1 MKYSTYSS
9 RGAEAAVELNSDQ
22 SLGNDSDRLK
32 CLLAKGTASLGA
44 NGDEG
49 VRELC
54 PWMIADH
61 CS

>member
-1 MKYSTYSS
+1 MKYSTYSL

-22 SLGNDSDRLK
+22 SLANDLDRLK
-32 CLLAKGTASLGA
+32 CLLAKGTVSLGA
-44 NGDEG
+44 HRDEG

-54 PWMIADH
+54 PWMIADP